1 MEVPNSI
8 PIVVGV
14 NQVGVFP
21 EEKIPASVKNE
32 VRTIKS
38 LSPYSVCC
46 IILPFPQKL
55 WYVCSQGDESRP
67 SHKSMQELFKGIALF
82 PSIATVSTT
91 VSKLCHTILW
101 NVQWT
106 LCWGDREEE

>member
-21 EEKIPASVKNE
+21 EEKIPAAVKNE
-32 VRTIKS
+32 VLTIKS
-38 LSPYSVCC
+38 LSPSPVCS

-55 WYVCSQGDESRP
+55 
-67 SHKSMQELFKGIALF
+67 
-82 PSIATVSTT
+82 
-91 VSKLCHTILW
+91 
-101 NVQWT
+101 
-106 LCWGDREEE
+106 

>member
-21 EEKIPASVKNE
+21 EEKIPAAVKNE
-32 VRTIKS
+32 VLNVKS
-38 LSPYSVCC
+38 LSSSVCC

-55 WYVCSQGDESRP
+55 
-67 SHKSMQELFKGIALF
+67 
-82 PSIATVSTT
+82 
-91 VSKLCHTILW
+91 
-101 NVQWT
+101 
-106 LCWGDREEE
+106 